1 MVLHLVSLNKGKS
14 GSMESLKQ
22 YLNHL
27 IDITLTKE
35 ELEDIDRK
43 EILEHLEYLI
53 EYELE
58 DQEEYWQQKIDDFVK
73 EIY

>member
-1 MVLHLVSLNKGKS
+1 
-14 GSMESLKQ
+14 MESLKQ

-27 IDITLTKE
+27 IDITLTEE
-35 ELEDIDRK
+35 ELEDVDRE